1 MSFRQGQETEKVRFC
16 DALMENIYFISSR
29 HDFEMNE
36 MLNSALHFIN
46 RDNSYYEQI
55 TGLTSPSRLG
65 VLRCQRETNRDAGS
79 LECVRTF
86 GASQPVG
93 VGRVSVK
100 VKINDFNISP
110 IRWL

>member
-1 MSFRQGQETEKVRFC
+1 MILKCKYVRYLHFK
-16 DALMENIYFISSR
+16 LYIYFI
-29 HDFEMNE
+29 
-36 MLNSALHFIN
+36 NSIFIL
-46 RDNSYYEQI
+46 RTHSGFSI
-55 TGLTSPSRLG
+55 GPSRLG

-86 GASQPVG
+86 GDSQPVG
-93 VGRVSVK
+93 RGSVK